1 MSQSSRAVAQIVMP
15 EPVVEGAGVH
25 LRRSIGTRK
34 LDHLDPFLLLD
45 HFESARPADYQA
57 GFPYHQHRDSLDHHG
72 SIGAGDIQWMTSG
85 SGIMHEEMPQVRPEG
100 IGGLQLW
107 LNLPARE
114 KMTRPKYRD
123 LQAALLPETLLE
135 GGAKA

>member
-1 MSQSSRAVAQIVMP
+1 MSETSRPVAQVVKP

-25 LRRSIGTRK
+25 LRRSIGTRR
-34 LDHLDPFLLLD
+34 LAHLDPSLLPD
-45 HFESARPADYQA
+45 HC
-57 GFPYHQHRDSLDHHG
+57 DSVRHHG
-72 SIGAGDIQWMTSG
+72 SIGPGDIQWMTSG
-85 SGIMHEEMPQVRPEG
+85 SGILHEEMPQVRPEG

-123 LQAALLPETLLE
+123 LEAAALPETATDE
-135 GGAKA
+135 GARVRVIAGESAGVSGPVEG